1 VEQLFLDIGVETENE
16 LALVLDPRLREELI
30 ALMAAAVVA
39 VHEAWK
45 GGSDDGLA

>member
-1 VEQLFLDIGVETENE
+1 MEQLTLNTGEEPENE

-39 VHEAWK
+39 VHEAAK
-45 GGSDDGLA
+45 GGNDDRLA

>member
-1 VEQLFLDIGVETENE
+1 MEQLSLDLGVEPENE

-45 GGSDDGLA
+45 GGGHDGLS